1 MRTILTTLY
10 AATIAHAAAS
20 EGSGTTNPVAEVV
33 TFRLIEG
40 TDPAAF
46 VAAADDMGPFL
57 RNTGAMIKRTLSVDD
72 TGLWTDHIT
81 WTSLEAAK
89 AAAAQMFEQPAAQ
102 PFMAMISPEGMD
114 MRHAPIQL
122 QQE

>member
-1 MRTILTTLY
+1 MRITMTTLL
-10 AATIAHAAAS
+10 AATIAHAAAA
-20 EGSGTTNPVAEVV
+20 EGSGTTHPVAEVV
-33 TFRLIEG
+33 NFRLVDG

-57 RNTGAMIKRTLSVDD
+57 RSTGAMITRTLSVDE

-89 AAAAQMFEQPAAQ
+89 AAAAQMFEHPAAQ